1 MYLRTDQLN
10 NRGGN
15 SLFNPAVYFSIYIAL
30 AERFLGFQQ
39 PGSVYGFSDAGDS
52 HRKLPWTFEK
62 EGTKLEWRWKCG
74 PFIGATLA
82 TLQPRVSC
90 RMLGAVDS
98 KSSLHPCMNYAWP
111 PLTTCHLLLF
121 LSFHH
126 P

>member
-62 EGTKLEWRWKCG
+62 EGTKLEWR
-74 PFIGATLA
+74 
-82 TLQPRVSC
+82 
-90 RMLGAVDS
+90 
-98 KSSLHPCMNYAWP
+98 
-111 PLTTCHLLLF
+111 
-121 LSFHH
+121 
-126 P
+126 